1 MVKTERRRAAPKAL
15 APPDC
20 FGGFGLHPQSGI
32 ATLTVLLQGAT
43 RYEDTTGATGVLTQG
58 GLR

>member
-15 APPDC
+15 APPES
-20 FGGFGLHPQSGI
+20 FGGFGLHPHSGI

-43 RYEDTTGATGVLTQG
+43 RHEDTTGATGVLTQG
-58 GLR
+58 RLR